1 MVTSLTLQ
9 SIVCMCCVPSMAN
22 FSTASLAFSEENYGN
37 DSGLAVYVAKSIDPT
52 LCWDDITWLKKN
64 TSLPVVVKGI
74 LNGTH
79 THTNAYAH
87 TLSICLH

>member
-1 MVTSLTLQ
+1 
-9 SIVCMCCVPSMAN
+9 MAN

-52 LCWDDITWLKKN
+52 LCWDDIAWLKKN

-79 THTNAYAH
+79 AHKCTHTH
-87 TLSICLH
+87 THLVFAFIKIKKNLGEFDFLTL